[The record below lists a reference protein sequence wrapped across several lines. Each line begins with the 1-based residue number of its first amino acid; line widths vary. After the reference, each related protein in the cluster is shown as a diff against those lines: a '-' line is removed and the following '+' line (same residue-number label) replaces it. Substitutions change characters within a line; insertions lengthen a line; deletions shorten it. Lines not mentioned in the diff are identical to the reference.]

1 MSGKNIL
8 ITVGV
13 VLVAAA
19 VVGANFYFGR
29 DSGLT
34 VTTEQIKARDLEAIV
49 SASGK
54 IQPKRLVNIT
64 AETAGRVVNLAVNEG
79 DRIHVG
85 QFLLQI
91 DPKSL
96 RTRVDSGEASLQVA
110 QASLEQMRQ
119 SVETARVQLEQARQ
133 NLTRQ
138 QMLWKQQLTTR
149 ESLERAENDVR
160 TAESSLQEREK
171 SAHAQDSR
179 IMQERATLDN
189 AKYDLSKVRI
199 ESPIEGIVTRRNI
212 QEGETAMIGTMNNA
226 GTVLLTLAD
235 MSIIQAE
242 VEVDETNIP
251 NVQLGQAAKV
261 TIDAIPDRTF
271 QGHVSEIGNSPIQ
284 TTSAGGAGTQA
295 TNFKVVVILDEK
307 VPDVRPGFTCTADIK
322 TATRQGVISV
332 PIPSVAVRELIYEAN
347 GQIYRDPQAL
357 KRRRRS
363 FFGSSTNSSSNS
375 SGSGSSSEQSY
386 QSLPDLKPGQT
397 RKEVEGVFVVRD
409 KEKRVEFVP
418 IKMGIAGDKFFE
430 VMSGVKAGDEVV
442 TGPYNSVRNIT
453 DGDPVKVD
461 NKKNQRG
468 RTGS

>member
-251 NVQLGQAAKV
+251 NVQLGQAAKI

-363 FFGSSTNSSSNS
+363 FFGGSTNSSSNS

>member
-13 VLVAAA
+13 VLLAAA

-34 VTTEQIKARDLEAIV
+34 VTTEQIKARDLEAVV

-119 SVETARVQLEQARQ
+119 SVETARVQLDQARQ

-138 QMLWKQQLTTR
+138 QTLWKQQLTTR

-199 ESPIEGIVTRRNI
+199 QSPIEGIVTRRNI

-251 NVQLGQAAKV
+251 NVQLGQTAKI

-375 SGSGSSSEQSY
+375 SGSSNSSEQSY

-409 KEKRVEFVP
+409 KDKRVEFVP

-430 VMSGVKAGDEVV
+430 VLSGVKAGDEVV

-461 NKKNQRG
+461 NKRNQRN